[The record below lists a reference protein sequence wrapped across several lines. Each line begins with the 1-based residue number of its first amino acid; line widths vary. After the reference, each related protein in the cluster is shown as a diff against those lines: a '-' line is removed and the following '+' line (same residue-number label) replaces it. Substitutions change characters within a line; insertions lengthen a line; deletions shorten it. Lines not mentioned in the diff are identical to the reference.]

1 MTRIDP
7 ALLNRLAEKLKLS
20 KSQIYRLVEKK
31 ARQTMLPSNLAA
43 IALASD
49 ENINISRYSTPE
61 ELAQIRSAN
70 VPLATS
76 SRGPPSVAEGLASR
90 STEEARRVSISR
102 PEKKQGTSVYVVHG
116 RDEKQRKSLFA
127 FLRSIGLKPIEWR
140 KALELA
146 GTGAPYVGDI
156 IEAAFRK
163 AIAVVVL
170 LTPDDEARLKPSLLR
185 PSDQSYER
193 DLTGQARPNVLF
205 EAGMAFGTH
214 NDRTILVQVGSM
226 RPFSDVAGRHA
237 VRLDNSAER
246 RQELITKLKNCGC
259 EVDESG
265 SDWLQE
271 GDFTYP

>member
-1 MTRIDP
+1 MTRTNP
-7 ALLNRLAEKLKLS
+7 ALLKRLMEKLKLS
-20 KSQIYRLVEKK
+20 KSQVYRLVAEK
-31 ARQTMLPSNLAA
+31 AGQTLLPGNLAA
-43 IALASD
+43 IALASQRG
-49 ENINISRYSTPE
+49 INITRYSTPE
-61 ELAQIRSAN
+61 ELAQIRTAN
-70 VPLATS
+70 VPLASALRET
-76 SRGPPSVAEGLASR
+76 PTVAEALASR
-90 STEEARRVSISR
+90 PAKGTKR
-102 PEKKQGTSVYVVHG
+102 PTSQSERKRGTSVYVVHG

-146 GTGAPYVGDI
+146 GTGSPYVGEI

-170 LTPDDEARLKPSLLR
+170 LTPDDEARLKPSLLKAGD
-185 PSDQSYER
+185 PSYER

-214 NDRTILVQVGSM
+214 NDRTVLVQVGSM

-237 VRLDNSAER
+237 VHLDNSIER

-259 EVDESG
+259 DVDESG
-265 SDWLQE
+265 SDWLHE